1 MSYAVVLLIL
11 HTVANFFR
19 KMTNGNL
26 TVISDNKLER
36 KGHKTRYISTISRKN
51 WGL

>member
-1 MSYAVVLLIL
+1 MFYAVVLLIL

-26 TVISDNKLER
+26 TVIPDNKIGKE
-36 KGHKTRYISTISRKN
+36 GT
-51 WGL
+51 